1 LTTNSTP
8 ASTDSPYI
16 TPSAVHLG
24 AQQTHAEQTTPAI
37 APSSALTQVSTVLG
51 GILLLILLIGWV
63 AKRLGFAPQSGSSK
77 LLKVTASC
85 SLGRGEKVVVVE
97 VNNTWLVLGVTSQQ
111 ITPLHTLTSPPVLA
125 EMDEVTASPKS
136 VDFAQLLKKV
146 LKRPGSK
153 E

>member
-1 LTTNSTP
+1 MTTNSTP
-8 ASTDSPYI
+8 ANTDSPYL
-16 TPSAVHLG
+16 TPAVPHTT
-24 AQQTHAEQTTPAI
+24 ATQQTSTIP
-37 APSSALTQVSTVLG
+37 PSSALTQVSTVLG

-63 AKRLGFAPQSGSSK
+63 AKRLGFTPQSGNSK

-85 SLGRGEKVVVVE
+85 TVGRGEKVVVVE

-111 ITPLHTLTSPPVLA
+111 ITPLHTLTSPPVLPEA
-125 EMDEVTASPKS
+125 DAVTVSQKP